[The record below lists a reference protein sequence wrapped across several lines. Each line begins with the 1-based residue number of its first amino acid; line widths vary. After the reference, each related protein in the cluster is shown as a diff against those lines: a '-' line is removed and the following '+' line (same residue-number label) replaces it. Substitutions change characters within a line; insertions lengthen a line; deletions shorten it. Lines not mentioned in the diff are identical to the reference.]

1 VFGERRRSVGS
12 VDDGQRAE
20 LGRLWGEL
28 GSARSRGREAWLPVA
43 SAIVRLSREAGA
55 LSWDEVPPGLV
66 ADGSYERLMAA
77 AGVPFTLPQ
86 ERTAR
91 LS

>member
-1 VFGERRRSVGS
+1 MEG
-12 VDDGQRAE
+12 VDKASQAE
-20 LGRLWGEL
+20 LTRLWGEL
-28 GSARSRGREAWLPVA
+28 GVAREQGREAWLPVA
-43 SAIVRLSREAGA
+43 SAIVRLSRKAGA
-55 LSWDEVPPGLV
+55 LPWGEVPAGLV

-86 ERTAR
+86 ERAAG

>member
-1 VFGERRRSVGS
+1 

-28 GSARSRGREAWLPVA
+28 PAARERGREAWLPVA
-43 SAIVRLSREAGA
+43 SAIVRLSREAGS
-55 LSWDEVPPGLV
+55 LPWGEVPPGLV
-66 ADGSYERLMAA
+66 ADGSYERLMSA
-77 AGVPFTLPQ
+77 AGVPFTLPPG
-86 ERTAR
+86 RAAA